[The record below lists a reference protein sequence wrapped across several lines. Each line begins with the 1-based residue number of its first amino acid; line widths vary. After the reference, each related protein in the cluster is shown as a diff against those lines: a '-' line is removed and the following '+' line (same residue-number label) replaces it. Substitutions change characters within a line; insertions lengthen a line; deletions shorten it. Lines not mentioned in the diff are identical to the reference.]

1 MIFNELT
8 YAVLLIAS
16 LLFFYTVPRRF
27 KSHVL
32 ALTGLVFYALYASS
46 FLLLLLVEI
55 IVVYAVVR
63 SKRQVLTP
71 LPLILPLSLL
81 AYYKYKSDSF
91 FYLVSISYWIEEGN
105 SIISA
110 LITFLHPLPGTS
122 LLIPLGISFFTFELI
137 HYTVE
142 FRRNKLPPHGFMEF
156 LAFIMFFPT
165 RIAGPIK
172 RFPEFN
178 GQVYGTSFH
187 FYNLYEGGSRILIGL
202 FKKLV
207 LADTLAIWADNLG
220 DVNWLTGASSYEVW
234 LTVFAFSW
242 MIYFDFSGY
251 ADIAIGSAR
260 MFDIRIP
267 ENFNRPY
274 FQKTISLFWKSW
286 HITLCRWLIDYV
298 YIPLGGSRVGIAR
311 VLFNILITW
320 FLSGLWHGA
329 GGHFLLWGVYHGM
342 LLSLYRIYLITL
354 KSRFENHGAYN
365 SRVLGCLS
373 IIITFVLVSI
383 GWVFFASNLSTASM
397 ALGKMFLLR

>member
-8 YAVLLIAS
+8 YMVLLLTSVLI
-16 LLFFYTVPRRF
+16 FYITPKRF
-27 KSHVL
+27 KPHAL
-32 ALTGLVFYALYASS
+32 AVMGLSFYALYASS
-46 FLLLLLVEI
+46 FLLLLLAEI
-55 IVVYAVVR
+55 VFVYALVR
-63 SKRQVLTP
+63 SGRRVLTP
-71 LPLILPLSLL
+71 LALLLPISVL
-81 AYYKYKSDSF
+81 AYYKYKGDLF
-91 FYLVSISYWIEEGN
+91 FYLLRINAEMDQENHTLNTLISSFYPFSG
-105 SIISA
+105 
-110 LITFLHPLPGTS
+110 

-137 HYTVE
+137 HYAVE
-142 FRRNKLPPHGFMEF
+142 YRRNRLPSHSFMDF
-156 LAFIMFFPT
+156 LAFILFFPT

-178 GQVYGTSFH
+178 AQVFGTSFH
-187 FYNLYEGGSRILIGL
+187 FYNLYEGGARILIGL

-207 LADTLAIWADNLG
+207 LADTLAIWANNLR
-220 DVNWLTGASSYEVW
+220 DPSWLTGATTYEVW

-274 FQKTISLFWKSW
+274 FQGNISLFWKSW

-311 VLFNILITW
+311 VMSNILITW

-329 GGHFLLWGVYHGM
+329 TSNFIVWGLYHGA
-342 LLSLYRIYLITL
+342 LLSLYRGYRISL
-354 KSRFENHGAYN
+354 KPRLENHPAYTSRFFGAA
-365 SRVLGCLS
+365 S
-373 IIITFVLVSI
+373 IVTTFILVSV
-383 GWVFFASNLSTASM
+383 GWVFFAGNLTTATT